1 MLTGSHRAITDQW
14 LYPLG
19 DGDPIATELAW
30 EIAERRRDTVGAEAR
45 RDHAH
50 IWTVQVEYL
59 VTSPAHTASLGS
71 ADLYGAPV
79 FACTRC
85 SRVFT
90 PAEFSRKC
98 PAES

>member
-1 MLTGSHRAITDQW
+1 MADQW

-19 DGDPIATELAW
+19 DGDAIATELAW
-30 EIAERRRDTVGAEAR
+30 EMAERRRESVAADAH

-59 VTSPAHTASLGS
+59 VTSPAHTPSLGS
-71 ADLYGAPV
+71 ADLYGAPR

-85 SRVFT
+85 DRTFT
-90 PAEFSRKC
+90 PAEFSRRC
-98 PAES
+98 PAAS